1 MDYAFIV
8 GLLGIFS
15 AITWRVTFVLTR
27 SMQRSQDEFKAFT
40 AERFARQDEALAK
53 QGEAMKEG
61 FARQDEALAKQGEAM
76 KEGFARRDEAM
87 KEGFAKQEKRLDRH
101 EALLVGL
108 AREVSLLTGALMGV
122 PTHPRD
128 REKVGSRD

>member
-1 MDYAFIV
+1 MDYAVVV
-8 GLLGIFS
+8 GLIGIFS
-15 AITWRVTFVLTR
+15 AIMWRVTLVFTR
-27 SMQRSQDEFKAFT
+27 SLRRSQDDFKAFT
-40 AERFARQDEALAK
+40 AERLARQDEAMKKGFARQDAAMKEGFARQDEAMAK

-61 FARQDEALAKQGEAM
+61 FAKH
-76 KEGFARRDEAM
+76 
-87 KEGFAKQEKRLDRH
+87 EKRLDRQ

-122 PTHPRD
+122 PAHPGD

>member
-1 MDYAFIV
+1 MDYAVIV

-15 AITWRVTFVLTR
+15 AITWRVTFVFTR

-61 FARQDEALAKQGEAM
+61 FARQGEALAKQGEAM
-76 KEGFARRDEAM
+76 KEGFA
-87 KEGFAKQEKRLDRH
+87 KHEKRLDRQ